1 MIGGC
6 SLKELVKEEIIE
18 RRQEGCIVPDYAF
31 DDLSEEELE
40 KVYNE
45 LENLKIS
52 DSFNYTEPNGLENI
66 LAASKGCNYKKE
78 PDRKTLFSS
87 FYGAWLG
94 RIVGCIMGKPVE
106 RYPYGGG
113 TDKLKG
119 WECIKLWQ
127 DGAGDNFPPTD
138 YISGLSKAEKNCGLM
153 VGCAP
158 SLREN
163 LKYAESD
170 DDIRYLVLGLIVNE
184 KYGNDFTAMDI
195 ADIWQSY
202 LVPSMTYTAE
212 RIAYVNS
219 LTCPDGSPEEKAIYC
234 NSHRNPFREWI
245 GAQIRIDHYGYY
257 NAGDP
262 LNAAKA
268 AFNDANL
275 SHTKNG
281 VYGAMFFAA
290 LISLAFTEKNI
301 RKCIDIALSV
311 IPQKSRLYD
320 DIQFAIETAENSAN
334 AIELYKKMWERF
346 GELSA
351 VHTNNNAAVCVASL
365 IMGDG
370 DFARSVGIAVGAGW
384 DTDCNGA
391 TVGSFMGALLGNEKI
406 PEYLSAPLNDTLYS
420 SVIDFH
426 PVSIKKCAERTYK
439 AFEKKSEMKTGKCN
453 E

>member
-1 MIGGC
+1 MIGGYT
-6 SLKELVKEEIIE
+6 LKELVKEEIIE
-18 RRQEGCIVPDYAF
+18 RRQEGCIVPDYVVDAM
-31 DDLSEEELE
+31 SEEELE
-40 KVYNE
+40 AVYNE
-45 LENLKIS
+45 LDKLSIS
-52 DSFNYTEPNGLENI
+52 DSFKYTEPNGLESI
-66 LAASKGCNYKKE
+66 LKASTGCKYKKE
-78 PDRKTLFSS
+78 PDRNTLFSY

-94 RIVGCIMGKPVE
+94 RIIGCIIGKPVE

-138 YISGLSKAEKNCGLM
+138 YISGRSKAEKEYGLD

-163 LKYAESD
+163 LRYAESD
-170 DDIRYLVLGLIVNE
+170 DDIRYLVLGLLVNE
-184 KYGNDFTAMDI
+184 KYGNDFTAVDI
-195 ADIWQSY
+195 ADMWQSY

-212 RIAYVNS
+212 KIAYVNS
-219 LTCPDGSPEEKAIYC
+219 LTCPDTTPEEKANYC

-262 LNAAKA
+262 LSAAKA

-290 LISLAFTEKNI
+290 LISAAFTEKNI

-320 DIQFAIETAENSAN
+320 DIQFAVNVAEKSDDAT
-334 AIELYKKMWERF
+334 ELYGKLWERF

-351 VHTNNNAAVCVASL
+351 VHTNNNAAICVASL
-365 IMGDG
+365 IMGNG
-370 DFARSVGIAVGAGW
+370 DFVCTVGIAVGAGW

-420 SVIDFH
+420 SITDFH
-426 PVSIKKCAERTYK
+426 PTSIRNCAERTYK
-439 AFEKKSEMKTGKCN
+439 VFINKDWE
-453 E
+453 